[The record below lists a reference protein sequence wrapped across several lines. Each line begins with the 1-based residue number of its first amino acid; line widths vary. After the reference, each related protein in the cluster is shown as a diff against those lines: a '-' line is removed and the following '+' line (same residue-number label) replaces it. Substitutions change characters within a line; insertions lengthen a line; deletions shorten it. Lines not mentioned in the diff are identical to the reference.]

1 MRLVNAVHNWAND
14 TIIIG
19 SQHRQVSISKTGKTK
34 PVVRHPIPSDTTI
47 SEDLERKLD
56 LERRLRDKVRETN
69 EINWAHALA
78 TVDCQDALWCQLQ
91 AV

>member
-1 MRLVNAVHNWAND
+1 MRLANAVHNWAND

-19 SQHRQVSISKTGKTK
+19 GQHRQVSISKTGKTK
-34 PVVRHPIPSDTTI
+34 SVVRQPIPSNTTV

-69 EINWAHALA
+69 EIK
-78 TVDCQDALWCQLQ
+78 
-91 AV
+91 